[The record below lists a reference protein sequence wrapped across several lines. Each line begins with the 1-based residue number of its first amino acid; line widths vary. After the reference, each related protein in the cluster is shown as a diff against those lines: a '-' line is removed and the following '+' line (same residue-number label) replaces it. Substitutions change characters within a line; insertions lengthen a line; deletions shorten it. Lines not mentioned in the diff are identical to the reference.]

1 MNRFDQLSRCLN
13 AVAAFAGV
21 VFVALSAYVSHQSEL
36 HQMAQQSIDNALM
49 MHIVHVLLI
58 LLIGQFQRNDALGF
72 LVQMFA
78 TLGVVLFSF
87 TIYAKYLFDIAIW
100 GKLTMFGGFSL
111 LISWLLLILYVI
123 RSLPKQGP
131 GR

>member
-13 AVAAFAGV
+13 AVAAFAGFA
-21 VFVALSAYVSHQSEL
+21 FVALSAYVSHQSQL
-36 HQMAQQSIDNALM
+36 HKMAQQSIDNALM

-58 LLIGQFQRNDALGF
+58 L
-72 LVQMFA
+72 
-78 TLGVVLFSF
+78 F

-111 LISWLLLILYVI
+111 LISWLLLIIYVI

-131 GR
+131 GI